1 MQFHKIAC
9 LLLLHTLM
17 VVAPAWAADK
27 PGFTWPQGQKAAVS
41 LAYDD
46 ALDSQLD
53 NAIPAL
59 DKLGLKGS
67 FYLTLA
73 NDPLRK
79 RLPEWRAAARNGHE
93 LGNHTLFHQ
102 CVGSVKGHEWVSPQR
117 DLDKTSAAQMKDQVQ
132 LANTMLYAID
142 GRQERT
148 LTAPCGDVMAE
159 GEDYIALVAPD
170 FVAIKLG
177 YGAVTPDMATLN
189 PYAVT
194 VDTPE
199 GVTGKQLIA
208 KVEEAARQGT
218 MVNFTFHGI
227 GGDYLAVSSEAHEEL
242 LAYLAKHQ
250 DIYWVD
256 TFIDIMKYVRDQ
268 QALAA
273 DKLR

>member
-1 MQFHKIAC
+1 MNFQKIAWF
-9 LLLLHTLM
+9 LLPATLVFSM
-17 VVAPAWAADK
+17 
-27 PGFTWPQGQKAAVS
+27 PGWTAEKTAFAWPQGQKAAVS

-79 RLPEWRAAARNGHE
+79 RLPEWRAAAARGHE

-102 CVGSVKGHEWVSPQR
+102 CVGSVKGHEWVLPQR
-117 DLDKTSAAQMKDQVQ
+117 DLDKTTAAQMKDQVQ

-142 GRQERT
+142 GRHERT
-148 LTAPCGDVMAE
+148 MTVPCGEMMAE
-159 GEDYIALVAPD
+159 GENYISLVAQE

-177 YGAVTPDMATLN
+177 NGAVTPDMATLD

-194 VDTPE
+194 VEAPE
-199 GVTGKQLIA
+199 GVTGQQLVA
-208 KVEEAARQGT
+208 KVQEAARRGT

-227 GGDYLAVSSEAHEEL
+227 GGDYLAVSNEAHQEL
-242 LAYLAKHQ
+242 LAYLAEHP
-250 DIYWVD
+250 DLYWVD
-256 TFIDIMKYVRDQ
+256 TFIDIMKYVKAQ
-268 QALAA
+268 QAS
-273 DKLR
+273 DKRGSP